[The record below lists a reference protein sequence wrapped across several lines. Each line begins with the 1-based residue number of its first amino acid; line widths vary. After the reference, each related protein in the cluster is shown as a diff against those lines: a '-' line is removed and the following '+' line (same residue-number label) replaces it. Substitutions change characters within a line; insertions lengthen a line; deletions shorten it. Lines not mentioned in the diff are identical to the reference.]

1 LLQSGYFFLF
11 IAEREFDRH
20 FLKLSKDFFFE
31 FTHRDDPVEDL
42 LIHYNILIKYYT
54 MTKELHLKSE
64 DLENTMF
71 ELAFAS
77 TDVLAQNEFLA
88 TMAKKDGLTML
99 YNHSYFKDE
108 LKREMEKSK
117 RYGNKFAIALLDLD
131 YFKKVNDCYGHLK
144 GDEVLRAFAAVITE
158 KVRETDIAA
167 RYGGEE
173 FAILFVET
181 DKIHAVTAL
190 ERIREAMKTIYF
202 EHEGKK
208 FHVTFSAGITEFN
221 PKFKDS
227 EEIIET
233 ADQALYFSKNTGKDM
248 ITVL

>member
-1 LLQSGYFFLF
+1 MLESGYFFLF

-20 FLKLSKDFFFE
+20 FLQLSRNFFFE

-42 LIHYNILIKYYT
+42 LIHYNTLIKFYA
-54 MTKELHLKSE
+54 MTDELHRKSE
-64 DLENTMF
+64 ELENTMF

-99 YNHSYFKDE
+99 YNHSYFKNE
-108 LKREMEKSK
+108 LKREMDKSK
-117 RYGNKFAIALLDLD
+117 RYGNMFAIAILDLD
-131 YFKKVNDCYGHLK
+131 FFKKVNDCYGHLK

-158 KVRETDIAA
+158 NIRETDIAA

-173 FAILFVET
+173 FAVLFAET
-181 DKIHAVTAL
+181 DKIHAVNAL

-202 EHEGKK
+202 EHEGQK
-208 FHVTFSAGITEFN
+208 FYVTFSAGVTEFS
-221 PKFKDS
+221 PKYKDS
-227 EEIIET
+227 EEMIEK
-233 ADQALYFSKNTGKDM
+233 ADQALYLSKHRGKDI